1 MASNDA
7 DVRPST
13 TFSVVIPTY
22 QRERIIGRAI
32 ESAIAQT
39 LPADEIIVVDDGSTD
54 STQSV
59 LRTFASVRSLRQPQS
74 GSAAA
79 RNRGVQEARSSWIA
93 FLDSDDWWESD
104 HLERIAAA
112 IEGTEGKADLYFDD
126 TGAVMHTFD
135 GEREGLRVGSLWE
148 TAGFSP
154 GNRFTLVPDASNWVL
169 MPQQPMMLQSSVI
182 RRETYLE
189 VGGLWNRLPLRHD
202 THLFLRL
209 GLGRAAC
216 AVSGI
221 GVRMT
226 DEGGEDRLTRLVT
239 PSSRPYWDETV
250 LLYDDVVRTTRRGT
264 DARRV
269 LAERAASGYW
279 RRARLQLSSRQP
291 LAAMGSAARC
301 IRMKPRFFVG
311 RFPALVSKAALL
323 TKVTIKG

>member
-1 MASNDA
+1 
-7 DVRPST
+7 
-13 TFSVVIPTY
+13 
-22 QRERIIGRAI
+22 
-32 ESAIAQT
+32 
-39 LPADEIIVVDDGSTD
+39 
-54 STQSV
+54 
-59 LRTFASVRSLRQPQS
+59 
-74 GSAAA
+74 
-79 RNRGVQEARSSWIA
+79 
-93 FLDSDDWWESD
+93 
-104 HLERIAAA
+104 
-112 IEGTEGKADLYFDD
+112 
-126 TGAVMHTFD
+126 MHTFD

-154 GNRFTLVPDASNWVL
+154 GDRFTLVPDASDWVL

-226 DEGGEDRLTRLVT
+226 DEGGEDRPTRLVT

-250 LLYDDVVRTTRRGT
+250 LLDDDVVRTTRRGT

-279 RRARLQLSSRQP
+279 RRARLELSSRQP

-301 IRMKPRFFVG
+301 IRMKPRFLLAGSRRSSRRQHFSQ
-311 RFPALVSKAALL
+311 RSPSRADATTPAAFRRYRAAGGVPIGWADWSSLRGGAGTAARVEAVIATSPVFGSAIELFAPRVSARCGSTGLVASVLGETRQLAIGTAASRQL
-323 TKVTIKG
+323 IAA

>member
-54 STQSV
+54 STPSV

-79 RNRGVQEARSSWIA
+79 RNRGVQEARSNWIA

-154 GNRFTLVPDASNWVL
+154 GNRFTLVPDASDWVL

-250 LLYDDVVRTTRRGT
+250 LLYDDVVRTTRRDRT
-264 DARRV
+264 STE
-269 LAERAASGYW
+269 LITT
-279 RRARLQLSSRQP
+279 SST
-291 LAAMGSAARC
+291 S
-301 IRMKPRFFVG
+301 
-311 RFPALVSKAALL
+311 
-323 TKVTIKG
+323 